1 MEKQSNDQKRPGPEN
16 AEAINRFPA
25 DQTEPP
31 ETAGD
36 LPVLEPEKFLAEV
49 ETTLTIRR
57 PPHPGEAVRVGLD
70 LGTASI
76 VLVALGAD
84 CRPLGTA
91 RRFAQVVRDGLV
103 VDFGAA
109 RTIVEELKMELE
121 RALGVELTFTALA
134 VPPGTS
140 ERDAA
145 THRYVAGGAGLEAEA
160 ILDEPTAANL
170 VLGLKN
176 GAIVDIGGGTTG
188 VAILKDGQVLHTFD
202 EPTGGTHLT
211 LVLAGHFKISF
222 DEAEA
227 YKQDLKNA
235 RKITPLVAPVLQ
247 KIGTIIRK
255 GIDGWPVDEIHLVG
269 GTAGTPGIETIISKE
284 VGLPVTVSARPILVT
299 PAGIALGCPPM
310 APEPLSS

>member
-1 MEKQSNDQKRPGPEN
+1 MEKQANDQKRSDPEN
-16 AEAINRFPA
+16 AETISRFPA

-36 LPVLEPEKFLAEV
+36 LTGLEPEKFLAEV
-49 ETTLTIRR
+49 ETALTIRR
-57 PPHPGEAVRVGLD
+57 PPHPGEAVRIGLD

-84 CRPLGTA
+84 GRPLGTA

-109 RTIVEELKMELE
+109 RTIVEELKLELE
-121 RALGVELTFTALA
+121 RALGVEITFTALA

-235 RKITPLVAPVLQ
+235 RKITALVAPVLQ

-269 GTAGTPGIETIISKE
+269 GTAATPGIETIISKE

-310 APEPLSS
+310 VPEPLSS

>member
-1 MEKQSNDQKRPGPEN
+1 MDNHSNDQKRPGPEN

-31 ETAGD
+31 ELAGD
-36 LPVLEPEKFLAEV
+36 LPGLEPEKFLAEV
-49 ETTLTIRR
+49 ETSLTIRR
-57 PPHPGEAVRVGLD
+57 PPHPGEAIRVGLD

-84 CRPLGTA
+84 GRPLGTA

-109 RTIVEELKMELE
+109 RTIAEELKLELE
-121 RALGVELTFTALA
+121 QALGVEMAFTSLA

-140 ERDAA
+140 ERDSA
-145 THRYVAGGAGLEAEA
+145 THRYVAGGAGLEALA

-188 VAILKDGQVLHTFD
+188 VAILKDGQVLYTFD

-235 RKITPLVAPVLQ
+235 RKITALVAPVLQ
-247 KIGTIIRK
+247 KIGTIIRN
-255 GIDGWPVDEIHLVG
+255 GITGWPVDEIHLVG
-269 GTAGTPGIETIISKE
+269 GTAGTPGIEKIISKE

-310 APEPLSS
+310 VPEPLSN